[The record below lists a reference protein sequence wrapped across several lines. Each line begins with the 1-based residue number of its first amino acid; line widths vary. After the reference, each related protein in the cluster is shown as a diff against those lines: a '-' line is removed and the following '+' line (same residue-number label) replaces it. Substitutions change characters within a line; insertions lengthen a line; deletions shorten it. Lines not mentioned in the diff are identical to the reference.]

1 MGKLVLVTG
10 AAGFIGSHLCDGLL
24 AAGLRVRG
32 ADNLSFGSRDN
43 LRQALNHPAFE
54 LVEAELKDASACAS
68 ACDGV
73 AAVLHHAAR
82 VGVPDSLRDPEAC
95 RRDTLATTEHLL
107 RAAAAAGVQRFVL
120 ASTAAVYGDATCPV
134 REDAATNPLSPY
146 GEFKLAAEAALRES
160 GLEGVSLR
168 YFNVYG
174 PRQSPLSPYAGVVTL
189 FADRLRR
196 NQPITIYGDGHQRRD
211 FLHVS
216 DVVRA
221 NLAALRCAER
231 LGGRSVNIGSGV
243 GVTMLELAAMLG
255 RALGREPSVQHKPPR
270 AGDIRESWADTTLA
284 QAVLGFT
291 AQRNLSDG
299 LREMLETT

>member
-43 LRQALNHPAFE
+43 LRQALAHPAFE

-68 ACDGV
+68 ACEGV
-73 AAVLHHAAR
+73 SAVLHHAAR
-82 VGVPDSLRDPEAC
+82 VGVPDSLRDPDAC
-95 RRDTLATTEHLL
+95 RRDTLTTTENLL
-107 RAAAAAGVQRFVL
+107 RAAGTAGVQRFVL
-120 ASTAAVYGDATCPV
+120 ASTAAVYGDAACPV
-134 REDAATNPLSPY
+134 REDAATSPLSPY

-160 GLEGVSLR
+160 GLDGVSLR

-174 PRQSPLSPYAGVVTL
+174 ARQSPSSPYASVVTL
-189 FADRLRR
+189 FVDGLRR
-196 NQPITIYGDGHQRRD
+196 NEPVTVYGDGHQRRD

-243 GVTMLELAAMLG
+243 GVSMLELAALLG
-255 RALGREPSVQHKPPR
+255 RALGREASVQHKPPR
-270 AGDIRESWADTTLA
+270 PGDIRESWADTALA
-284 QAVLGFT
+284 QSVLGFKV
-291 AQRNLSDG
+291 QRRLAEG
-299 LREMLETT
+299 LRELLEVS